1 MKIKKDERGS
11 VTLFVLITCIF
22 MITILLMINM
32 SVMNKNKS
40 QKRDLEEIAKEYGQ
54 NKAGLD
60 EAYAKATNT
69 IKYVAQIGNI
79 KYETLREAIE
89 AVKTDETILMI
100 GDTTENNTVPEDKKF
115 TLDLGEQTIT
125 GGIVNNGEMIITG
138 NGTITSKTENVL
150 ENNGTLIVKS
160 GTFEKTDGKEERALK
175 NSGIATIDGGI
186 FNKTCD
192 GWTVE
197 NLGTLYF
204 NNGEIILDYE
214 GEGTALYN
222 VSGTIEMTGGEISS
236 KTHGVCIDGGNFKST
251 GGKIQ
256 KSGTTGSSTVLVR
269 NTGSAYLYNTFVT
282 AGSPSVVKLLNQT
295 TKYNNLIYIYT
306 EDMKDYLNNVEGTN
320 NGKVF
325 MAEFSND
332 GDTNVTYYN
341 SGYSTGS
348 LAVWTT
354 KDSQD
359 DLEWISPYSVQNQ
372 DLNFVF
378 NKTNH
383 KGESGVYR
391 LHLYTNGTS
400 TFIEGIDIDV
410 PETP

>member
-125 GGIVNNGEMIITG
+125 GGIVNNGEMIIKG
-138 NGTITSKTENVL
+138 NGSIIKNEAGNVL
-150 ENNGTLIVKS
+150 ENNGILTVEGGNYIKS
-160 GTFEKTDGKEERALK
+160 GETGRVIKNYEK
-175 NSGIATIDGGI
+175 ATINAGI
-186 FNKTCD
+186 FNNVTT
-192 GWTVE
+192 GHTVE
-197 NLGTLYF
+197 NLGMFYF
-204 NNGEIILDYE
+204 NGGKIILDYA
-214 GEGTALYN
+214 GTSTALYN
-222 VSGTIEMTGGEISS
+222 ASGTIEMTNGEIFS
-236 KTHGVCIDGGNFKST
+236 KVHGLCVNEGSFKST

-256 KSGTTGSSTVLVR
+256 KSGTTGSSAVLVR

-282 AGSPSVVKLLNQT
+282 AGSPSAVKLLNQT

-306 EDMKDYLNNVEGTN
+306 EDMKDYLNNVEGYN
-320 NGKVF
+320 DGKVF

-341 SGYSTGS
+341 SGHSTGS